1 MNVMDLDCYNVGC
14 KIAKHFVEKKL
25 KEGLLRDLGS
35 VLKAHGPYAFLLFL
49 QSRVK
54 ETEQQGMTDVCKE
67 LLAKY
72 LPNPGSFDLLLI
84 KAAEKPTDLTLAKYL
99 LDTAF
104 AYAGYHFKVLK
115 AKKESE
121 TVAEEAS

>member
-1 MNVMDLDCYNVGC
+1 MNVMDLDCYNAGC
-14 KIAKHFVEKKL
+14 EIAKHFVEKKL

-35 VLKAHGPYAFLLFL
+35 VLRVHGPYAFLLFL
-49 QSRVK
+49 HSRVK
-54 ETEQQGMTDVCKE
+54 EAEQQGITDVCKE

-72 LPNPGSFDLLLI
+72 LPNPGSFDLVLV

-104 AYAGYHFKVLK
+104 AYAGYHFKALK
-115 AKKESE
+115 AKKEAEPVVEESE
-121 TVAEEAS
+121 